1 MDGPEDELADFGRE
15 RSGLSI
21 VRLASCHLAT
31 CILLT
36 MSLAEF
42 CCASK
47 NQSERAGA
55 RGRTDAGQSDSG
67 QAEEILAQTA
77 SREAKASRITEAI
90 RAEGAYRWVG
100 LYDVDFA
107 RGLVSNIAW
116 SGPSAPAYPTFPVTQ
131 GLTARAI
138 AGKRTI
144 NVGDVAKD
152 SAYLTALD
160 STRAE
165 IIVPVL
171 DTAADRVVGTIDVE
185 SESLNAFDSAT
196 QAALEQCARL
206 LAGFWTIA

>member
-1 MDGPEDELADFGRE
+1 MDGLRTNLRTSA
-15 RSGLSI
+15 
-21 VRLASCHLAT
+21 V
-31 CILLT
+31 
-36 MSLAEF
+36 
-42 CCASK
+42 
-47 NQSERAGA
+47 SE
-55 RGRTDAGQSDSG
+55 
-67 QAEEILAQTA
+67 
-77 SREAKASRITEAI
+77 
-90 RAEGAYRWVG
+90 
-100 LYDVDFA
+100 
-107 RGLVSNIAW
+107 
-116 SGPSAPAYPTFPVTQ
+116 
-131 GLTARAI
+131 

-152 SAYLTALD
+152 SACLTALG